1 MLLDRLPLGS
11 GFMLTNMVVA
21 QEASTSTQEVAV
33 DRKAVVD
40 GKAAGLV
47 TAKLMR
53 YCERIVQRHDT
64 DGDGRLNA
72 QEWSAM
78 QGKPAAADANGDGQL
93 TVDEFARYAAGY
105 GAGRRIRL
113 STRPDAAAG
122 TDPAVAASEPGTP
135 EAKNDAAMPE
145 RRRDTRYFAPLTS
158 GLPGWFVERDAD
170 GDAQLTLSEYSP
182 RLRTTEVAEF
192 KRFDTNG
199 DGVLTPAELTRTGA
213 KAAAGASTTPGAS
226 STAKP

>member
-1 MLLDRLPLGS
+1 MLVEGLMDS
-11 GFMLTNMVVA
+11 SFA
-21 QEASTSTQEVAV
+21 QEAAAV
-33 DRKAVVD
+33 EKPS
-40 GKAAGLV
+40 GLV

-53 YCERIVQRHDT
+53 YCERIVQRHDS

-72 QEWSAM
+72 AEWSAM

-113 STRPDAAAG
+113 STRPDAA
-122 TDPAVAASEPGTP
+122 TESDPAVAAGADSA
-135 EAKNDAAMPE
+135 EAKNDVAMPE

-199 DGVLTPAELTRTGA
+199 DGVLTAAELTRGGA
-213 KAAAGASTTPGAS
+213 KAAAGAATTPGGN

>member
-1 MLLDRLPLGS
+1 
-11 GFMLTNMVVA
+11 
-21 QEASTSTQEVAV
+21 
-33 DRKAVVD
+33 
-40 GKAAGLV
+40 
-47 TAKLMR
+47 
-53 YCERIVQRHDT
+53 
-64 DGDGRLNA
+64 
-72 QEWSAM
+72 
-78 QGKPAAADANGDGQL
+78 
-93 TVDEFARYAAGY
+93 
-105 GAGRRIRL
+105 
-113 STRPDAAAG
+113 
-122 TDPAVAASEPGTP
+122 
-135 EAKNDAAMPE
+135 MPE

-199 DGVLTPAELTRTGA
+199 DGVLTPAELTRAGA

>member
-1 MLLDRLPLGS
+1 
-11 GFMLTNMVVA
+11 
-21 QEASTSTQEVAV
+21 
-33 DRKAVVD
+33 
-40 GKAAGLV
+40 
-47 TAKLMR
+47 MR

-113 STRPDAAAG
+113 STRPDSAAG
-122 TDPAVAASEPGTP
+122 TDPAVAASESEAP
-135 EAKNDAAMPE
+135 EAKNDGVMPE
-145 RRRDTRYFAPLTS
+145 RRRDTRYFAPLAS

-199 DGVLTPAELTRTGA
+199 DGVLTPAELTRAGA

>member
-1 MLLDRLPLGS
+1 MLVGAGL
-11 GFMLTNMVVA
+11 A
-21 QEASTSTQEVAV
+21 QEGAADS
-33 DRKAVVD
+33 
-40 GKAAGLV
+40 KAAGLV

-53 YCERIVQRHDT
+53 YCERIIQRHDA

-72 QEWSAM
+72 QEWSSM
-78 QGKPAAADANGDGQL
+78 QGKPAAADADGDGQL
-93 TVDEFARYAAGY
+93 TVDEFAKYAAGY

-113 STRPDAAAG
+113 STRPDATAESDAGAAA
-122 TDPAVAASEPGTP
+122 PATET
-135 EAKNDAAMPE
+135 KNDAAMPV

-158 GLPGWFVERDAD
+158 GLPGWFVERDLD

-192 KRFDTNG
+192 KRFDANG
-199 DGVLTPAELTRTGA
+199 DGLLTATELTRAGA
-213 KAAAGASTTPGAS
+213 KAAAGAATSSGES